1 MRNNFEFCVR
11 LKLIFLLLSSFG
23 LGGAIG
29 QEPGPNVIQW
39 SQFRGQ
45 NAAGIA
51 EGQTTVPVEFG
62 PKKNLLW
69 KTEVP
74 SGASSPCIWENR
86 IFLTAYDR
94 SSKKLEV
101 ICTDRSN
108 GKIVW
113 RRAVEVDNIEKV
125 HAASSPAS
133 GTAATDGEHVYVY
146 FGSRGLL
153 CYDFDGELIW
163 SIDMPI
169 PITRNGSGT
178 SPVVVGDL
186 VLLNRDQKNDPHLL
200 AVDKTNGDVVWKHV
214 FHFAPGIL
222 TEGYATPIIHHDQV
236 ILHTHEGI
244 RAISLSEGKSI
255 WQVNTITTGCSTP
268 VIFGNNLFV
277 ATWQNLGEPS
287 LRRKIPTFEDLK
299 EYDKDQDGTIGFDE
313 FPWKFLL
320 FDRPEAVDEKGVQLP
335 LRFLLGSVDDDKN
348 RKLTQQE
355 WDKFTQQ
362 WAGDVK
368 DHGLLSI
375 KLGGEGNVSETH
387 VSVLEKQSIPE
398 VPSPLVHDGRIYMI
412 KNGGIVNCLD
422 AETGK
427 GLFKQRIS
435 ARGSYYASPIVVG
448 DNIYL
453 TSGQGV
459 VTVLRAADELDVIA
473 MNDLS
478 ERIMATPAAV
488 DGTLYIRTDEH
499 LYAFSLR

>member
-1 MRNNFEFCVR
+1 MPHR
-11 LKLIFLLLSSFG
+11 SF
-23 LGGAIG
+23 
-29 QEPGPNVIQW
+29 
-39 SQFRGQ
+39 
-45 NAAGIA
+45 
-51 EGQTTVPVEFG
+51 
-62 PKKNLLW
+62 
-69 KTEVP
+69 
-74 SGASSPCIWENR
+74 
-86 IFLTAYDR
+86 
-94 SSKKLEV
+94 
-101 ICTDRSN
+101 
-108 GKIVW
+108 
-113 RRAVEVDNIEKV
+113 
-125 HAASSPAS
+125 
-133 GTAATDGEHVYVY
+133 
-146 FGSRGLL
+146 
-153 CYDFDGELIW
+153 
-163 SIDMPI
+163 
-169 PITRNGSGT
+169 
-178 SPVVVGDL
+178 
-186 VLLNRDQKNDPHLL
+186 
-200 AVDKTNGDVVWKHV
+200 
-214 FHFAPGIL
+214 
-222 TEGYATPIIHHDQV
+222 HHDQV

-255 WQVNTITTGCSTP
+255 WQVNTMTTGCSTP

-313 FPWKFLL
+313 FPGKFLL
-320 FDRPEAVDEKGVQLP
+320 FDRPEADDEKGVQLP

-459 VTVLRAADELDVIA
+459 VTVLRAADE
-473 MNDLS
+473 S
-478 ERIMATPAAV
+478 YRHERLV
-488 DGTLYIRTDEH
+488 GTYH
-499 LYAFSLR
+499 GNSNGN